1 MRIVGALVVS
11 GLFLAPIACGSDG
24 SSPGGGGGGIA
35 TTPFAGKVSGMA
47 WTMMSGETDAFLSMG
62 STKFFATLYDQP
74 ITTPCSGFP
83 PTGSRLQV
91 ILNVPMTMGT
101 YTLGLAQDLTATFVD
116 TGMNPVQNNIA
127 IQGKLQVTS
136 ITATT
141 ITGGA
146 NITADA
152 NDTANGQFQINI
164 CTM

>member
-24 SSPGGGGGGIA
+24 GSGSGGGTIA
-35 TTPFAGKVSGMA
+35 TTPLSGKVAGMA

-62 STKFFATLYDQP
+62 SDKFFATLYDKP
-74 ITTPCSGFP
+74 IDTPCSGSA
-83 PTGSRLQV
+83 PTGSRLQM

-116 TGMNPVQNNIA
+116 TGVSPPQNNIA
-127 IQGKLQVTS
+127 LQGKLQVTS